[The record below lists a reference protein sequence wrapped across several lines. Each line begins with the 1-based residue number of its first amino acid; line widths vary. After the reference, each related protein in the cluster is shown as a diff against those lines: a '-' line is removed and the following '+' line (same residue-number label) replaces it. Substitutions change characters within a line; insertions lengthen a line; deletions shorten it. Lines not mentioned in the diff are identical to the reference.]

1 MAIGALRGQR
11 KQTARFMLVPL
22 IDVIFLLLTFFMLS
36 SSIEPY
42 SSIMLGEYGQEAESS
57 VEPAA
62 PPARP
67 DLVLSVSR
75 GGVQANG
82 NPVAL
87 ADVAATLAALRRE
100 GAETVIVFTRATAT
114 VQDIA
119 TVLDALRK
127 ASFTSVTIRK
137 RAAGQ

>member
-1 MAIGALRGQR
+1 MAISALRGQR

-42 SSIMLGEYGQEAESS
+42 SSVMLGEYGQEAESS
-57 VEPAA
+57 VEPAT
-62 PPARP
+62 PARP

-75 GGVQANG
+75 GGIQANG
-82 NPVAL
+82 NSIAL

-114 VQDIA
+114 VQDIV